1 MNHYLQARQ
10 SLRNGV
16 SLQEFKERLPEPLVD
31 KGLLSLL
38 VGTVMEQGLQPFDGY
53 LQLLTGY

>member
-1 MNHYLQARQ
+1 M
-10 SLRNGV
+10 